1 MTECTQTALQFP
13 RFSRRKIDVSFNGG
27 DITSNGGVQLLRLA
41 DERTGL
47 IKAAARAIGDSRRT
61 KSCTHDLESLV
72 RQRVYGISLGYEDL
86 NDHEALRA
94 DLALQ
99 TALSRDE
106 SLASPST
113 LCRLEN
119 RANRNTAV
127 ALHKVLIDNFI
138 ASYKQAPR
146 RLILDVDATDDRV
159 HGDQEGRFFH
169 GYYDHYCFLPLYVFC
184 GDQLWVSY
192 LRSSKID
199 GAKHSWAILALLI
212 KRLRQAWP
220 KVEIL
225 VRADSGFC
233 RWRMLRWFDRHG
245 VDYVIGIA
253 KNPRLHD
260 QSLALRTLAQ
270 WRYWMMGEKQRL
282 FSEVRYAAQT
292 WDTPRRV
299 IVKAEHSA
307 RGSNPRFV
315 VTNLTGNAQRIYDR
329 IYCAR
334 GEMEN
339 RIKEQQL
346 GLFADRTSCHT
357 WWANQFRLLLSS
369 LAYTLLETIR
379 RVALHGTALARA
391 QCGTLRLKLLRIGA
405 IVLRNTRRIR
415 LLLSSAYPNR
425 ELFCLVAA
433 RLAGIVVP
441 TPVASCSI
449 PCESGCRSPPKRL
462 VHRNR
467 R

>member
-13 RFSRRKIDVSFNGG
+13 GFSRRKIDVSFNRG

-61 KSCTHDLESLV
+61 KSCTHALESLV

-86 NDHEALRA
+86 NDHGALRA

-159 HGDQEGRFFH
+159 HGGQEGRFFH

-184 GDQLWVSY
+184 GDQLLVSY

-369 LAYTLLETIR
+369 LAYTLLETLR
-379 RVALHGTALARA
+379 RVALHGTVLARA

-433 RLAGIVVP
+433 RLKPG
-441 TPVASCSI
+441 
-449 PCESGCRSPPKRL
+449 
-462 VHRNR
+462 
-467 R
+467 

>member
-1 MTECTQTALQFP
+1 MGIRA
-13 RFSRRKIDVSFNGG
+13 
-27 DITSNGGVQLLRLA
+27 
-41 DERTGL
+41 ER
-47 IKAAARAIGDSRRT
+47 
-61 KSCTHDLESLV
+61 KSCTHALESLV
-72 RQRVYGISLGYEDL
+72 RQRVYGLSLGYEDL

-127 ALHKVLIDNFI
+127 ALHKGLIDNFI

-159 HGDQEGRFFH
+159 HGDQAGRFFH
-169 GYYDHYCFLPLYVFC
+169 GYYDHYCCLPLYVFC
-184 GDQLWVSY
+184 GDQRLVSY

-199 GAKHSWAILALLI
+199 GAKHSGAILALLI

-245 VDYVIGIA
+245 VDYVMGIA

-315 VTNLTGNAQRIYDR
+315 VTNLTGKAQRIYDR
-329 IYCAR
+329 LYCAR

-379 RVALHGTALARA
+379 RVALHGTARARA

-433 RLAGIVVP
+433 RLKPG
-441 TPVASCSI
+441 
-449 PCESGCRSPPKRL
+449 
-462 VHRNR
+462 
-467 R
+467 

>member
-13 RFSRRKIDVSFNGG
+13 GFSRRKIDVSFNGG

-61 KSCTHDLESLV
+61 KSCTHALESLV

-159 HGDQEGRFFH
+159 HGGQEGRFFH

-184 GDQLWVSY
+184 GDQRLVSY

-369 LAYTLLETIR
+369 LAYTLLETLR
-379 RVALHGTALARA
+379 RVALHATALARA

-433 RLAGIVVP
+433 RLKPG
-441 TPVASCSI
+441 
-449 PCESGCRSPPKRL
+449 
-462 VHRNR
+462 
-467 R
+467 

>member
-127 ALHKVLIDNFI
+127 ALHKGLIDNFI

-169 GYYDHYCFLPLYVFC
+169 GYYDHYCFLPL
-184 GDQLWVSY
+184 
-192 LRSSKID
+192 
-199 GAKHSWAILALLI
+199 
-212 KRLRQAWP
+212 
-220 KVEIL
+220 
-225 VRADSGFC
+225 
-233 RWRMLRWFDRHG
+233 
-245 VDYVIGIA
+245 
-253 KNPRLHD
+253 
-260 QSLALRTLAQ
+260 
-270 WRYWMMGEKQRL
+270 
-282 FSEVRYAAQT
+282 
-292 WDTPRRV
+292 
-299 IVKAEHSA
+299 
-307 RGSNPRFV
+307 
-315 VTNLTGNAQRIYDR
+315 
-329 IYCAR
+329 
-334 GEMEN
+334 
-339 RIKEQQL
+339 
-346 GLFADRTSCHT
+346 
-357 WWANQFRLLLSS
+357 
-369 LAYTLLETIR
+369 
-379 RVALHGTALARA
+379 
-391 QCGTLRLKLLRIGA
+391 
-405 IVLRNTRRIR
+405 
-415 LLLSSAYPNR
+415 
-425 ELFCLVAA
+425 
-433 RLAGIVVP
+433 
-441 TPVASCSI
+441 
-449 PCESGCRSPPKRL
+449 
-462 VHRNR
+462 
-467 R
+467 

>member
-233 RWRMLRWFDRHG
+233 RWRMLRWFARHG

-433 RLAGIVVP
+433 RLKPG
-441 TPVASCSI
+441 
-449 PCESGCRSPPKRL
+449 
-462 VHRNR
+462 
-467 R
+467 

>member
-13 RFSRRKIDVSFNGG
+13 GFSRRKIDVSFNGG

-61 KSCTHDLESLV
+61 KSCTHALESLV

-146 RLILDVDATDDRV
+146 RLILDVDATDERV
-159 HGDQEGRFFH
+159 HGGQEGRFFH

-184 GDQLWVSY
+184 GDQLLVSY

-199 GAKHSWAILALLI
+199 GAKHSWAILALLT

-433 RLAGIVVP
+433 RLKPG
-441 TPVASCSI
+441 
-449 PCESGCRSPPKRL
+449 
-462 VHRNR
+462 
-467 R
+467 

>member
-184 GDQLWVSY
+184 GDQLLVSY

-379 RVALHGTALARA
+379 RVALHATALARA

-433 RLAGIVVP
+433 RLKPG
-441 TPVASCSI
+441 
-449 PCESGCRSPPKRL
+449 
-462 VHRNR
+462 
-467 R
+467 

>member
-13 RFSRRKIDVSFNGG
+13 GFSRRKIDVSFNGG
-27 DITSNGGVQLLRLA
+27 DITFNGGVQLLRLA

-184 GDQLWVSY
+184 GDQLLVSY

-379 RVALHGTALARA
+379 RVALHATALARA

-433 RLAGIVVP
+433 RLKPG
-441 TPVASCSI
+441 
-449 PCESGCRSPPKRL
+449 
-462 VHRNR
+462 
-467 R
+467 

>member
-13 RFSRRKIDVSFNGG
+13 GFSRRKIDVSFNGG

-99 TALSRDE
+99 TALARDE

-127 ALHKVLIDNFI
+127 ALHKVLMDNFI

-184 GDQLWVSY
+184 GDQLLVSY
-192 LRSSKID
+192 LHSSKID

-433 RLAGIVVP
+433 RLKPG
-441 TPVASCSI
+441 
-449 PCESGCRSPPKRL
+449 
-462 VHRNR
+462 
-467 R
+467 

>member
-1 MTECTQTALQFP
+1 MYPDCAAISRL
-13 RFSRRKIDVSFNGG
+13 FSPQDRRLIQRG
-27 DITSNGGVQLLRLA
+27 DITSNGGVQLLRWA

-47 IKAAARAIGDSRRT
+47 IKAAARAIGDSRQR
-61 KSCTHDLESLV
+61 KSCTHALESLV
-72 RQRVYGISLGYEDL
+72 RQRVYGLSLGYEDL

-127 ALHKVLIDNFI
+127 ALHKGLIDNFI

-159 HGDQEGRFFH
+159 HGDQAGRFFH
-169 GYYDHYCFLPLYVFC
+169 GYYDHYCCLPLYVFC
-184 GDQLWVSY
+184 GDQRLVSY

-315 VTNLTGNAQRIYDR
+315 VTNLTGKAQRIYDR
-329 IYCAR
+329 LYCAR

-379 RVALHGTALARA
+379 RVALHGTARARA

-433 RLAGIVVP
+433 RLKPG
-441 TPVASCSI
+441 
-449 PCESGCRSPPKRL
+449 
-462 VHRNR
+462 
-467 R
+467 

>member
-1 MTECTQTALQFP
+1 MWMPPTIGCRVIKRAASSTATTTTTAFCPCTCSVAINCG
-13 RFSRRKIDVSFNGG
+13 SVICV
-27 DITSNGGVQLLRLA
+27 
-41 DERTGL
+41 
-47 IKAAARAIGDSRRT
+47 RAG
-61 KSCTHDLESLV
+61 
-72 RQRVYGISLGYEDL
+72 
-86 NDHEALRA
+86 
-94 DLALQ
+94 
-99 TALSRDE
+99 
-106 SLASPST
+106 
-113 LCRLEN
+113 
-119 RANRNTAV
+119 
-127 ALHKVLIDNFI
+127 F
-138 ASYKQAPR
+138 
-146 RLILDVDATDDRV
+146 
-159 HGDQEGRFFH
+159 
-169 GYYDHYCFLPLYVFC
+169 
-184 GDQLWVSY
+184 
-192 LRSSKID
+192 D

-334 GEMEN
+334 GRDGEPH
-339 RIKEQQL
+339 Q
-346 GLFADRTSCHT
+346 GAAVGPVADRTSCHT
-357 WWANQFRLLLSS
+357 WWAISS
-369 LAYTLLETIR
+369 GCCSQAWLTRCWRRSAGWHYTER
-379 RVALHGTALARA
+379 HWLAR
-391 QCGTLRLKLLRIGA
+391 
-405 IVLRNTRRIR
+405 N
-415 LLLSSAYPNR
+415 
-425 ELFCLVAA
+425 AA
-433 RLAGIVVP
+433 RCA
-441 TPVASCSI
+441 
-449 PCESGCRSPPKRL
+449 
-462 VHRNR
+462 
-467 R
+467 

>member
-184 GDQLWVSY
+184 GDQLLVSY

-199 GAKHSWAILALLI
+199 GAKHSWAVLALLI

-379 RVALHGTALARA
+379 RVALHATALARA

-433 RLAGIVVP
+433 RLKPG
-441 TPVASCSI
+441 
-449 PCESGCRSPPKRL
+449 
-462 VHRNR
+462 
-467 R
+467 

>member
-1 MTECTQTALQFP
+1 MIRNALRSESPFDRIQLTT
-13 RFSRRKIDVSFNGG
+13 SRR
-27 DITSNGGVQLLRLA
+27 A
-41 DERTGL
+41 D
-47 IKAAARAIGDSRRT
+47 
-61 KSCTHDLESLV
+61 SCTHALESLV

-159 HGDQEGRFFH
+159 HGGQEGRFFH

-184 GDQLWVSY
+184 GDQLLVSY

-369 LAYTLLETIR
+369 LAYTLLETLR

-433 RLAGIVVP
+433 RLKPG
-441 TPVASCSI
+441 
-449 PCESGCRSPPKRL
+449 
-462 VHRNR
+462 
-467 R
+467 

>member
-1 MTECTQTALQFP
+1 M
-13 RFSRRKIDVSFNGG
+13 
-27 DITSNGGVQLLRLA
+27 QLLRLA

-61 KSCTHDLESLV
+61 KSCTHALESLV
-72 RQRVYGISLGYEDL
+72 RQRVYGIPLGYEDL

-99 TALSRDE
+99 TALSRDA

-138 ASYKQAPR
+138 AAYKQAPR

-299 IVKAEHSA
+299 TVKAEHSA

-379 RVALHGTALARA
+379 RVALHATALARA

-433 RLAGIVVP
+433 RLKPG
-441 TPVASCSI
+441 
-449 PCESGCRSPPKRL
+449 
-462 VHRNR
+462 
-467 R
+467 

>member
-13 RFSRRKIDVSFNGG
+13 GFSRRKIDVSFNGG
-27 DITSNGGVQLLRLA
+27 DITSNGGVQLLRWA

-47 IKAAARAIGDSRRT
+47 IKAAARAIGDSRRR

-72 RQRVYGISLGYEDL
+72 RQRVYGLSLGYEDL

-127 ALHKVLIDNFI
+127 ALHKGLIDNFI
-138 ASYKQAPR
+138 AAYKQAPR

-159 HGDQEGRFFH
+159 HGDQAGRFFH
-169 GYYDHYCFLPLYVFC
+169 GYYDHYCCLPLYVFC
-184 GDQLWVSY
+184 GDQRLVSY

-433 RLAGIVVP
+433 RLKPG
-441 TPVASCSI
+441 
-449 PCESGCRSPPKRL
+449 
-462 VHRNR
+462 
-467 R
+467 

>member
-1 MTECTQTALQFP
+1 M
-13 RFSRRKIDVSFNGG
+13 
-27 DITSNGGVQLLRLA
+27 
-41 DERTGL
+41 
-47 IKAAARAIGDSRRT
+47 
-61 KSCTHDLESLV
+61 
-72 RQRVYGISLGYEDL
+72 
-86 NDHEALRA
+86 
-94 DLALQ
+94 
-99 TALSRDE
+99 
-106 SLASPST
+106 
-113 LCRLEN
+113 
-119 RANRNTAV
+119 
-127 ALHKVLIDNFI
+127 
-138 ASYKQAPR
+138 
-146 RLILDVDATDDRV
+146 
-159 HGDQEGRFFH
+159 
-169 GYYDHYCFLPLYVFC
+169 FC
-184 GDQLWVSY
+184 GDQRLVSY

-379 RVALHGTALARA
+379 RVALHATALARA

-433 RLAGIVVP
+433 RLKPG
-441 TPVASCSI
+441 
-449 PCESGCRSPPKRL
+449 
-462 VHRNR
+462 
-467 R
+467 

>member
-13 RFSRRKIDVSFNGG
+13 GFSRRKIDVSFNGG

-72 RQRVYGISLGYEDL
+72 RQRVYDISLGYEDL

-138 ASYKQAPR
+138 AAYKQAPR

-184 GDQLWVSY
+184 GDQRLVSY

-199 GAKHSWAILALLI
+199 GAKHSWAVLALLI

-433 RLAGIVVP
+433 RLKPG
-441 TPVASCSI
+441 
-449 PCESGCRSPPKRL
+449 
-462 VHRNR
+462 
-467 R
+467 

>member
-99 TALSRDE
+99 TALARDE

-184 GDQLWVSY
+184 GDQLLVSY

-433 RLAGIVVP
+433 RLKPG
-441 TPVASCSI
+441 
-449 PCESGCRSPPKRL
+449 
-462 VHRNR
+462 
-467 R
+467 